1 MQRFF
6 FDRFAYDQCKPCIV
20 GLRERALLV
29 GKAKTTSVVDHA
41 ITLTPRYAMSIRPDN
56 TLISNREMLLELLAT
71 PFRALGTLLHYLAEN
86 NSRTQALQAI
96 AAIPE
101 AELRAKGLTRA
112 DAISMA
118 FRHDA

>member
-1 MQRFF
+1 
-6 FDRFAYDQCKPCIV
+6 
-20 GLRERALLV
+20 
-29 GKAKTTSVVDHA
+29 
-41 ITLTPRYAMSIRPDN
+41 MSIRPDN

-71 PFRALGTLLHYLAEN
+71 PFRALGALLHHLAEN

-101 AELRAKGLTRA
+101 EELRAKGLTRT